1 MDSKLFTL
9 GLKDLLHGL
18 LVAVFASVLACI
30 KTSLEAGNF
39 NLDIKQIGT
48 AAILGGGAYLLKKF
62 TSNDNGQLLTRN
74 RFLND

>member
-1 MDSKLFTL
+1 MDSKLFTI

-18 LVAVFASVLACI
+18 LVAVFASVLATI
-30 KTSLEAGNF
+30 KTSLESGNF
-39 NLDIKQIGT
+39 SLDFQQIAS
-48 AAILGGGAYLLKKF
+48 AALLGGGAYLLKKF